1 MGRKPRA
8 GESPLSK
15 LRVKAG
21 MTQKQLA
28 EKVGCS
34 VSLIQKLE
42 SGKRNIRATNMLL
55 ELAQILKADDRFA
68 TFIGFRD
75 DMVKYYWAKYNWK
88 KYYEK

>member
-1 MGRKPRA
+1 MGIKPRV
-8 GESPLSK
+8 GDSPLSK

-42 SGKRNIRATNMLL
+42 IGSRRLWNFKYLDKLFIIFELKSTIDQYEFFMKMDRYWEDQNGK
-55 ELAQILKADDRFA
+55 
-68 TFIGFRD
+68 
-75 DMVKYYWAKYNWK
+75 
-88 KYYEK
+88 

>member
-1 MGRKPRA
+1 MGIKPRA

-15 LRVKAG
+15 LRVKVG

-42 SGKRNIRATNMLL
+42 IGSRRLWSFKFLEKLFLVL
-55 ELAQILKADDRFA
+55 ELKAFYIMIMALESLTSLNCVR
-68 TFIGFRD
+68 T
-75 DMVKYYWAKYNWK
+75 W
-88 KYYEK
+88 

>member
-1 MGRKPRA
+1 MGRKPRV
-8 GESPLSK
+8 GDSPLSK

-42 SGKRNIRATNMLL
+42 SGKRNIRATHMLF
-55 ELAQILKADDRFA
+55 EFARILNSDNRFA
-68 TFIGFRD
+68 NIIEFRD
-75 DMVKYYWAKYNWK
+75 DMENYWRK
-88 KYYEK
+88 KKNER

>member
-1 MGRKPRA
+1 MGRKPRV

-15 LRVKAG
+15 LRVKVG

-42 SGKRNIRATNMLL
+42 IGSRRLWNFKLL
-55 ELAQILKADDRFA
+55 EKLFVVFELNSDI
-68 TFIGFRD
+68 
-75 DMVKYYWAKYNWK
+75 VKYEFFMRMDRYFENQK
-88 KYYEK
+88 

>member
-21 MTQKQLA
+21 LSQKQLA

-34 VSLIQKLE
+34 VSLIKKLE
-42 SGKRNIRATNMLL
+42 QGKRNFRATHMLFEFASILYTEIRIANIL
-55 ELAQILKADDRFA
+55 ELREN
-68 TFIGFRD
+68 
-75 DMVKYYWAKYNWK
+75 MVNYWRK
-88 KYYEK
+88 KKNER

>member
-15 LRVKAG
+15 LRVKVG

-42 SGKRNIRATNMLL
+42 IGSRRLWNFKFLDKLFLIFELKSTIDQYEFFMKMDRYWENQNGK
-55 ELAQILKADDRFA
+55 
-68 TFIGFRD
+68 
-75 DMVKYYWAKYNWK
+75 
-88 KYYEK
+88 

>member
-15 LRVKAG
+15 LRVKVG

-42 SGKRNIRATNMLL
+42 RGNRNIIATHMFLKLARILL
-55 ELAQILKADDRFA
+55 VDNRWDSVIK
-68 TFIGFRD
+68 FRD
-75 DMVKYYWAKYNWK
+75 DMENYWRK
-88 KYYEK
+88 KNGK

>member
-1 MGRKPRA
+1 MGRKPRV
-8 GESPLSK
+8 GYSPLSK

-42 SGKRNIRATNMLL
+42 ICSRRLWNFKLL
-55 ELAQILKADDRFA
+55 EKLFIVFELKADIDQYEFFMQMDR
-68 TFIGFRD
+68 
-75 DMVKYYWAKYNWK
+75 YWENQNGK
-88 KYYEK
+88 

>member
-1 MGRKPRA
+1 MGRKPRD
-8 GESPLSK
+8 GDSPLSK

-42 SGKRNIRATNMLL
+42 IGSRRLWNFKFL
-55 ELAQILKADDRFA
+55 EKLFIVFELKADIDQYEF
-68 TFIGFRD
+68 FMNMD
-75 DMVKYYWAKYNWK
+75 SYWEGQNNGK
-88 KYYEK
+88 

>member
-21 MTQKQLA
+21 FSQKQLA

-34 VSLIQKLE
+34 VSLIKKLE
-42 SGKRNIRATNMLL
+42 QGKRSFRATHMLF
-55 ELAQILKADDRFA
+55 EFARILNSDNRFA
-68 TFIGFRD
+68 NIIEFRD
-75 DMVKYYWAKYNWK
+75 AMENYWRK
-88 KYYEK
+88 KKNER

>member
-1 MGRKPRA
+1 MGIKPRV
-8 GESPLSK
+8 GDSPLSK

-42 SGKRNIRATNMLL
+42 IGSRRLWNFKYLDKLFIIFELKSTIDQYEFFMIMDRYWEDQNGK
-55 ELAQILKADDRFA
+55 
-68 TFIGFRD
+68 
-75 DMVKYYWAKYNWK
+75 
-88 KYYEK
+88 

>member
-1 MGRKPRA
+1 MSRKPRV

-34 VSLIQKLE
+34 VSLVKKLE
-42 SGKRNIRATNMLL
+42 QGKRSFRATHLLFEFASILNTEVRIANIIELRENM
-55 ELAQILKADDRFA
+55 
-68 TFIGFRD
+68 
-75 DMVKYYWAKYNWK
+75 VNYWRK
-88 KYYEK
+88 KNER

>member
-15 LRVKAG
+15 LRAKAG

-42 SGKRNIRATNMLL
+42 IGMRRFWSFKLLDKLFIVL
-55 ELAQILKADDRFA
+55 ELKATIDQYDFFGQMDRFWEDQN
-68 TFIGFRD
+68 G
-75 DMVKYYWAKYNWK
+75 K
-88 KYYEK
+88 

>member
-21 MTQKQLA
+21 LSQKKLA
-28 EKVGCS
+28 EKIGCS

-42 SGKRNIRATNMLL
+42 IGKRNIRATHMLF
-55 ELAQILKADDRFA
+55 ELAQILKFDDRFA
-68 TFIGFRD
+68 TIIEFRD
-75 DMVKYYWAKYNWK
+75 NMVKYYWK

>member
-1 MGRKPRA
+1 MGRKPRV
-8 GESPLSK
+8 GDSPLSK
-15 LRVKAG
+15 LRVKVG

-42 SGKRNIRATNMLL
+42 SGKRNIRATNMIF
-55 ELAQILKADDRFA
+55 ELAQILKVDNRFA
-68 TFIGFRD
+68 NTIEFRD
-75 DMVKYYWAKYNWK
+75 DMVKYYWK

>member
-1 MGRKPRA
+1 MGRKPRV

-42 SGKRNIRATNMLL
+42 RGNRNIIATHMFLRLARILL
-55 ELAQILKADDRFA
+55 VDNRWDSVIK
-68 TFIGFRD
+68 FRD
-75 DMVKYYWAKYNWK
+75 DMENYWREK
-88 KYYEK
+88 KNER

>member
-1 MGRKPRA
+1 MVRKPRV
-8 GESPLSK
+8 GDSPLSK
-15 LRVKAG
+15 LRVKVG

-42 SGKRNIRATNMLL
+42 SGKRNIRATNMIF
-55 ELAQILKADDRFA
+55 ELAQILKIDDRFA
-68 TFIGFRD
+68 NTFEFRD
-75 DMVKYYWAKYNWK
+75 DMVKYYWK